1 MNHEQLVLKAVLVSR
16 RYNKQLNKEALIKT
30 YSKVPDSLLK
40 ACMEEEILIHTEE
53 PEFIPDE
60 PADEYEP
67 EPAYYEYEYYNDCLW
82 NM

>member
-16 RYNKQLNKEALIKT
+16 RYNKQLNKEALLKT
-30 YSKVPDSLLK
+30 YSKFPDFLLK
-40 ACMEEEILIHTEE
+40 AFIEEEILIHAEE

-60 PADEYEP
+60 PEEEYEP
-67 EPAYYEYEYYNDCLW
+67 EPAYYEYEHYNDYLW

>member
-16 RYNKQLNKEALIKT
+16 RYNKQLNKEALLKT

-40 ACMEEEILIHTEE
+40 ACMEEEILIHAEE

-60 PADEYEP
+60 PEEEP
-67 EPAYYEYEYYNDCLW
+67 EPAYYEYEYYNDYLW

>member
-16 RYNKQLNKEALIKT
+16 RYNKQLNKEALLKT

-60 PADEYEP
+60 YEP
-67 EPAYYEYEYYNDCLW
+67 EPAYYEYEYYNDYLW

>member
-16 RYNKQLNKEALIKT
+16 RHNKQLNKEALLKT
-30 YSKVPDSLLK
+30 YSKVPDFLLK
-40 ACMEEEILIHTEE
+40 ACIEEEILIHAEE

-60 PADEYEP
+60 PEEYEP
-67 EPAYYEYEYYNDCLW
+67 EPAYYEYEYYNDYLW

>member
-16 RYNKQLNKEALIKT
+16 RYNKQLNKESLLKT

-40 ACMEEEILIHTEE
+40 ACMEEEILIHAEE
-53 PEFIPDE
+53 PEIPDE
-60 PADEYEP
+60 LEEEYEP
-67 EPAYYEYEYYNDCLW
+67 EPAYYEYEHYNDYLW

>member
-16 RYNKQLNKEALIKT
+16 RYNKQLNKEALLKT

-53 PEFIPDE
+53 QEFIPDE
-60 PADEYEP
+60 PADEYEV
-67 EPAYYEYEYYNDCLW
+67 EPAYYEYEHYNDYLW